1 MTLDAA
7 AGTMVPLSSD
17 VEIKKVS
24 DTQAQFIIDGTYTWE
39 AAFTPGQ
46 GLELLNG
53 KVVKTATDPAS
64 GKNIYIMSVLAA
76 DDFTAEHKT
85 YIIGTREP
93 VLISVNHDGKLIFKE
108 KSKISS
114 EQYWASYGF
123 VRSSSRQ
130 ITQGTFIG
138 IEKFFIQPKLEAK

>member
-1 MTLDAA
+1 M
-7 AGTMVPLSSD
+7 
-17 VEIKKVS
+17 
-24 DTQAQFIIDGTYTWE
+24 
-39 AAFTPGQ
+39 
-46 GLELLNG
+46 
-53 KVVKTATDPAS
+53 
-64 GKNIYIMSVLAA
+64 
-76 DDFTAEHKT
+76 
-85 YIIGTREP
+85 
-93 VLISVNHDGKLIFKE
+93 ISVNHDGKLTFKE

>member
-1 MTLDAA
+1 M
-7 AGTMVPLSSD
+7 
-17 VEIKKVS
+17 
-24 DTQAQFIIDGTYTWE
+24 
-39 AAFTPGQ
+39 PGQ